1 MIDNVKTIF
10 WVLTLS
16 LSWLLSL
23 SLAHFQVPSPL
34 NRFIDF
40 FVFLSFFFAVQYV
53 LKLQFPNIIVILG
66 VICSLFAYLIAF
78 SLQALDVNLPYII
91 WSKLGVGTM
100 FIDGDLQPFGDLA
113 QLTSAV
119 SCARPLI
126 LGTDVCDPWGRLLNQ
141 NIDVI
146 EIMRLLHL
154 SNLYLVGLV
163 SVIILYLLILN
174 DIVKSRSR
182 SLAVPIFLFT
192 PVTILAIERGNEVI
206 TVLLVLSAVTLFKD
220 PKLSVEIFA
229 SSLLIIAA
237 IFKLWPIIFVVFFLI
252 LMGKNLHRFTICFL
266 LIPVLYWV
274 INFESAR
281 KAVISTQSGSP
292 FGVSFGAQLLMS
304 SQLTISSIIEYCIYT
319 VFTLCMVIFLYHR
332 KLNSS
337 WRCEMTHLE
346 STIVTSS
353 VLSYSFIWLG
363 GESFVYRM
371 LALLPA
377 LVVLARSYSGPN
389 ENSSLLVAFIIAS
402 SMTSRLQISI
412 AITSALA
419 LFAVYFVCANHA
431 RTRKLKLS
439 STSMTRAQKSTR
451 YIC

>member
-1 MIDNVKTIF
+1 M
-10 WVLTLS
+10 
-16 LSWLLSL
+16 
-23 SLAHFQVPSPL
+23 
-34 NRFIDF
+34 
-40 FVFLSFFFAVQYV
+40 
-53 LKLQFPNIIVILG
+53 
-66 VICSLFAYLIAF
+66 
-78 SLQALDVNLPYII
+78 
-91 WSKLGVGTM
+91 
-100 FIDGDLQPFGDLA
+100 
-113 QLTSAV
+113 
-119 SCARPLI
+119 
-126 LGTDVCDPWGRLLNQ
+126 
-141 NIDVI
+141 
-146 EIMRLLHL
+146 
-154 SNLYLVGLV
+154 
-163 SVIILYLLILN
+163 
-174 DIVKSRSR
+174 
-182 SLAVPIFLFT
+182 
-192 PVTILAIERGNEVI
+192 
-206 TVLLVLSAVTLFKD
+206 
-220 PKLSVEIFA
+220 
-229 SSLLIIAA
+229 
-237 IFKLWPIIFVVFFLI
+237 VFFLI

-319 VFTLCMVIFLYHR
+319 VFTLCIVIFLYHR

-346 STIVTSS
+346 STIVTSA

-419 LFAVYFVCANHA
+419 LFAVYFVCANYA